1 MNNLDTTEDEEG
13 KEYLIFDKSE
23 IYDDSQMGDKYEDFI
38 IIKKLGRGS
47 YGNVF
52 KVKSKKK

>member
-1 MNNLDTTEDEEG
+1 MNNLDTTEDVEG